1 VAGRP
6 RNDLWYINTDTK
18 KKYVI
23 EKVEAIGVP
32 PLARYGH
39 AMVYYY
45 KRQYLIIYGG
55 RNDELWENYGS
66 CSMSSI
72 FLLNLM
78 YMCWCPVK
86 VVNYENPR
94 YSMSYF
100 LDDSKLYVVG
110 GFNEETFLPGK
121 VAVLE
126 VDEEKIPQIDWTSNK
141 MSKYQGLTA
150 EEMAKISKFE
160 IPSDSLKLVLNSNG
174 FRVDLDKCSRRSVKG
189 SLVNDDIDDYW
200 KRHKFSSQATI
211 VTQRAGAKGN
221 GSIFQRVAMESSRPS
236 LPVISEIPAN
246 KYGGYDFSGDG
257 GSPTKG
263 KRGRYNIISAM
274 GTKKAPR
281 YNKLG
286 NSQSISDLRSFQP
299 VPMFRDNL
307 FPNMTKSYSK

>member
-1 VAGRP
+1 
-6 RNDLWYINTDTK
+6 
-18 KKYVI
+18 VI

-39 AMVYYY
+39 AMVYYQ

-72 FLLNLM
+72 FLLNLV
-78 YMCWCPVK
+78 YMCWCPVN

-110 GFNEETFLPGK
+110 GINEDAFVPGN

-126 VDEEKIPQIDWTSNK
+126 VDEEKIPQIDWTSKK
-141 MSKYQGLTA
+141 MSKYEGLTA

-160 IPSDSLKLVLNSNG
+160 IPSDSLKLVLNANG
-174 FRVDLDKCSRRSVKG
+174 FRVDFDKCSRRSVRG
-189 SLVNDDIDDYW
+189 GLVNDDIDDYW
-200 KRHKFSSQATI
+200 KRQKFSSQATI
-211 VTQRAGAKGN
+211 VSPRLGAKVR
-221 GSIFQRVAMESSRPS
+221 GSNFQRMSVDSISPS
-236 LPVISEIPAN
+236 LPVIGESPTN
-246 KYGGYDFSGDG
+246 NYGGYNFGGDSGG

-263 KRGRYNIISAM
+263 KKSKFNNIPGM

-286 NSQSISDLRSFQP
+286 NSQSICDLRSFQP
-299 VPMFRDNL
+299 VPMFRDSPFL
-307 FPNMTKSYSK
+307 SQPKEYSKYEEDNR

>member
-1 VAGRP
+1 
-6 RNDLWYINTDTK
+6 
-18 KKYVI
+18 VI

-45 KRQYLIIYGG
+45 KRQSLIIYGG

-72 FLLNLM
+72 FLLNLV
-78 YMCWCPVK
+78 YMCWCTVK
-86 VVNYENPR
+86 LVNYENPR

-110 GFNEETFLPGK
+110 GFNEDAFLPGN

-141 MSKYQGLTA
+141 MSKYEGLTA

-160 IPSDSLKLVLNSNG
+160 IPSDSLKLVLNANG
-174 FRVDLDKCSRRSVKG
+174 FRVDLDKCRRRSVRG

-200 KRHKFSSQATI
+200 KRQKFSSQATI
-211 VTQRAGAKGN
+211 VSPRGGAKN
-221 GSIFQRVAMESSRPS
+221 DGSKFQRVSMESRKPS
-236 LPVISEIPAN
+236 LPVISESPTN
-246 KYGGYDFSGDG
+246 NNGGYDFSGG
-257 GSPTKG
+257 RGSPTKG
-263 KRGRYNIISAM
+263 KRGRYNNIPGM

-286 NSQSISDLRSFQP
+286 NSRSISGLTSFQP

-307 FPNMTKSYSK
+307 FSSMTKD